1 MTVNPDELLPAPE
14 GVKLFP
20 KNGRGKPP
28 AVHTFIRWCRKGLKA
43 SDGTIVKL
51 EHVKIGGNLYT
62 TREAVSRFIS
72 RLNSNTE
79 RPEPTGAGYREAA
92 AKLDRVLGPA
102 AA

>member
-1 MTVNPDELLPAPE
+1 MTVNPDEYLPASE
-14 GVKLFP
+14 GVKLVP
-20 KNGRGKPP
+20 QPRPGKSI

-51 EHVKIGGNLYT
+51 EHLKIGGSIYT
-62 TREAVSRFIS
+62 TREAISRFIA

-79 RPEPTGAGYREAA
+79 RPEPGAGYAAAA